1 MEEATGIRRLLAP
14 EVILLV
20 FGLLLAFGVIWRTS
34 TGECHAW
41 KDKLGR
47 ISGAYLAAAGEQE
60 YPQPGTRTV
69 IPNREGLRRA
79 TSRLLD
85 ERPFGCF

>member
-1 MEEATGIRRLLAP
+1 MEQTGIRRLLAP
-14 EVILLV
+14 EVVLLA
-20 FGLLLAFGVIWRTS
+20 FGLLLLFGVMWRTS

-41 KDKLGR
+41 KDRLGR
-47 ISGAYLAAAGEQE
+47 VSGAYLAAAGEQE
-60 YPQPGTRTV
+60 FPKPGSRIV
-69 IPNREGLRRA
+69 IADREGLRRA

>member
-1 MEEATGIRRLLAP
+1 MEQAGIRRLLTP
-14 EVILLV
+14 EAILLV
-20 FGLLLAFGVIWRTS
+20 FGLLLVFGVIWRTS

-41 KDKLGR
+41 KDRLGR
-47 ISGAYLAAAGEQE
+47 VSGAYLAAAGERE
-60 YPQPGTRTV
+60 YPAPGAQGGV
-69 IPNREGLRRA
+69 ANLEGLRRA